1 MLDKQTPTVTQ
12 TEEVAA
18 ETKITKYWWFLLI
31 LPLGIIIGSITS
43 TCSTLKK
50 DQAEQDSQKYVISVK
65 VNQEAVLDDLN
76 KLYNTPPRSNRGKLH
91 FLSSSIS
98 NNPNQYLTEVGYTSE
113 SDQTLFA
120 GYLNIE
126 GREKE
131 KVIVLAL
138 ELDRPHSLGSA
149 ALQTISIAMIRS
161 IRGEK
166 DFRYTLR
173 LVYLPKTAT
182 PEQHLLDIDKRVLDK
197 GEELQAMLLLRELP
211 ELTEGQED
219 GWQLIAEK
227 GNLTDKLKIGGL
239 PDKGSFTVW
248 SHPATLTDQSSII
261 TETRFNLI
269 LGAINQLRDAVLN
282 VAR

>member
-1 MLDKQTPTVTQ
+1 MLDKHTPTVTQ
-12 TEEVAA
+12 TEEVAT
-18 ETKITKYWWFLLI
+18 EVKVTKYWWFLLI

-43 TCSTLKK
+43 TCSTLKQ

-76 KLYNTPPRSNRGKLH
+76 KLYNTPPRTNGEKLH

-113 SDQTLFA
+113 NDQTLLA
-120 GYLNIE
+120 GHLNIE
-126 GREKE
+126 GSEKE
-131 KVIVLAL
+131 KVIVIAL

-161 IRGEK
+161 IKGEK
-166 DFRYTLR
+166 DFRCTIR

-182 PEQHLLDIDKRVLDK
+182 PEQHLLDIDKRILDK
-197 GEELQAMLLLRELP
+197 DEELQAMLLLRELP
-211 ELTEGQED
+211 ELTEAQED
-219 GWQLIAEK
+219 GWQIIAEK

-248 SHPATLTDQSSII
+248 SHPVTLTDQPSTI
-261 TETRFNLI
+261 TETRFDLI
-269 LGAINQLRDAVLN
+269 LKAINQLREAVLN